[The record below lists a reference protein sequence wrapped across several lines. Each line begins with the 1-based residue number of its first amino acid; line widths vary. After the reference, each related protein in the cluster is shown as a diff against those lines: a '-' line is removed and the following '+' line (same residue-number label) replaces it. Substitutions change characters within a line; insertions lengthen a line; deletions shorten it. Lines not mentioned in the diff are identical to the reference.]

1 MSSYQ
6 AANEGRK
13 LQSFFIRFCNDH
25 DNKPIFLLVL
35 RITLPHFFFLL
46 IIGLEW
52 HMLSEDEEDERD
64 LKITLFNYTDT

>member
-13 LQSFFIRFCNDH
+13 LQSFFIRFCNEH

-35 RITLPHFFFLL
+35 HITPPFFFFLF
-46 IIGLEW
+46 INGLEW
-52 HMLSEDEEDERD
+52 HMLSEDKEDERD
-64 LKITLFNYTDT
+64 LKIALFNYTDT